1 MLITFFEGNK
11 LIGNDKATLM
21 IIKQIFVN
29 KSGRSKTK
37 LLLFYI

>member
-1 MLITFFEGNK
+1 M
-11 LIGNDKATLM
+11 ATLM